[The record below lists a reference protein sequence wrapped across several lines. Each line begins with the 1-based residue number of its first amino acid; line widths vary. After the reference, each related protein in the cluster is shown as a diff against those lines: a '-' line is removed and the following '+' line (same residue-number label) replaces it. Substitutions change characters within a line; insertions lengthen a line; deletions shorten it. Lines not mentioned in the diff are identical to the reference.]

1 MTGVIYIRRLSCQG
15 RFGCYSFFRILVL
28 FPSRRACRH
37 LVLNCETFSIR
48 LLLFLVQEVFC
59 SSSLRP
65 SCTIKFLPQIFLRLF
80 ETSGFTFQL
89 FSQPA
94 ARQDWK
100 KIRHFYQK
108 NCIGVIF
115 FFILLSLFS
124 DKKKDFVRKISEKF
138 ELCWKKRNVANLISV
153 LLEFDGQ
160 LLS

>member
-1 MTGVIYIRRLSCQG
+1 MRQLSCQG

-28 FPSRRACRH
+28 FPSRHACRH
-37 LVLNCETFSIR
+37 LPLNCETFSFR
-48 LLLFLVQEVFC
+48 LLLFLVQDVFC

-65 SCTIKFLPQIFLRLF
+65 SCTIKFLPQIFLWLF

-124 DKKKDFVRKISEKF
+124 DKKRISSEKF
-138 ELCWKKRNVANLISV
+138 RRNLSFAKKKETLQIW
-153 LLEFDGQ
+153 FPYF
-160 LLS
+160 